1 MRNSPI
7 SSTSKVEIDQ
17 PAKIES
23 PSPNL
28 EKNPGSTNEN
38 GGVSSDLMN
47 SQTLPA
53 SLEPQQESQKLGD
66 SKPLTEE
73 AESRGV
79 GVTKEEP
86 SSPKK
91 ESHLSNLDDDRQDA
105 TGTKA

>member
-1 MRNSPI
+1 MRSSPI
-7 SSTSKVEIDQ
+7 SSTAKVENDQ

-23 PSPNL
+23 PSSNL
-28 EKNPGSTNEN
+28 EKNPGSAHEN
-38 GGVSSDLMN
+38 GGVSYDLMN

-53 SLEPQQESQKLGD
+53 SAEPLQESMKLGD

-73 AESRGV
+73 AESRDV

-91 ESHLSNLDDDRQDA
+91 ESPLPKLNDDRQDA
-105 TGTKA
+105 TGTRA

>member
-7 SSTSKVEIDQ
+7 SSTAKVDIDQ

-23 PSPNL
+23 TSPNL
-28 EKNPGSTNEN
+28 ERNPGSANEN
-38 GGVSSDLMN
+38 GGVSYDLMN
-47 SQTLPA
+47 SQSVPA
-53 SLEPQQESQKLGD
+53 SSEPQPESLRLGD

-73 AESRGV
+73 AESRDV

-86 SSPKK
+86 SSPEK
-91 ESHLSNLDDDRQDA
+91 ESPLPKLDDDRQDA